1 MKEGVDAAL
10 VREIVQE
17 VLGRLSR
24 PAAAAGGTGA
34 APPSAS
40 GAPSAPSAR
49 ARAAAGGPRHGV
61 FRDADEA
68 CAAAAEAQKQL
79 CGHGMAGRARAIEI
93 VRRLLAENAREWGR
107 IELEETRI
115 GRFDHKVEKLQLV
128 TRVPGTEALHPS
140 GTTGDHGLTLEEH
153 TPFGVIAAITPST
166 HSIPTVAANLI
177 NMVAAGNA
185 VVFNPH
191 PSAARCAALAVRTF
205 NQAIHR
211 ELGIENLAC
220 ILEEPTLDG
229 FKALCDSELVALL
242 CVTGGPGVVAAAMQ
256 SRKRAVCAGPGNPPV
271 LVDDT
276 VDLDSAARKT
286 LLGAAFDN
294 NLFCIG
300 EKEVFVLD
308 AVADRFMKGLERAGG
323 FRLGG
328 AQLERLTAAAFTFPE
343 GKGAGCAHATVNRD
357 LLGKDP
363 AVLARAAGVAV
374 PEGTQLLF
382 AEVQEDHAFVQQEQ
396 MMPMLPVVRVRSVE
410 EGIRASLHAE
420 HGFRHTAVI
429 HSHDVSRMT
438 AMARALDTSIFV
450 KNGPSYAGLGLGGEG
465 TVSFTIATPTGEGV
479 TGPMTFTRSRRCVM
493 VDNLRI
499 W

>member
-1 MKEGVDAAL
+1 MKDGVDAAL

-17 VLGRLSR
+17 VLGRLGR
-24 PAAAAGGTGA
+24 PDAAAGGAG
-34 APPSAS
+34 
-40 GAPSAPSAR
+40 GAPVSAPAAR
-49 ARAAAGGPRHGV
+49 ARSASGGPRHGV
-61 FRDADEA
+61 FGDAGQA
-68 CAAAAEAQKQL
+68 CAAAVEAQQQL
-79 CGHGMAGRARAIEI
+79 TGHGMAGRARAIEI

-115 GRFDHKVEKLQLV
+115 GRLDHKVEKLHLV
-128 TRVPGTEALHPS
+128 TRVPGVEALHPT

-191 PSAARCAALAVRTF
+191 PAAARCAVLAVRTF

-220 ILEEPTLDG
+220 ILEEPTIEG
-229 FKALCDSELVALL
+229 FKALCTSELVALL
-242 CVTGGPGVVAAAMQ
+242 CVTGGPGVVAAAMEA
-256 SRKRAVCAGPGNPPV
+256 RKRAICAGPGNPPV

-276 VDLDSAARKT
+276 VDLDEAARKT
-286 LLGAAFDN
+286 LLGAAYDN

-300 EKEVFVLD
+300 EKEAFVLD
-308 AVADRFMKGLERAGG
+308 AAADRFMRGLERAGAV
-323 FRLGG
+323 RLTG
-328 AQLERLTAAAFTFPE
+328 AQLERLTAAAFTFPD
-343 GKGAGCAHATVNRD
+343 GKGAGCGHAVVNRD

-363 AVLARAAGVAV
+363 AVLARAAGATV
-374 PEGTQLLF
+374 PEGTRLLF
-382 AEVQEDHAFVQQEQ
+382 AEVQEDHPFVQQEQ
-396 MMPMLPVVRVRSVE
+396 MMPLLPVVRVRSVE
-410 EGIRASLHAE
+410 EGIVASKRAE

-465 TVSFTIATPTGEGV
+465 TVSLTIATPTGEGV

>member
-17 VLGRLSR
+17 VLGRLGR
-24 PAAAAGGTGA
+24 PAEGAAGAPASAPAVRGRGAAGGA
-34 APPSAS
+34 
-40 GAPSAPSAR
+40 
-49 ARAAAGGPRHGV
+49 RHGV
-61 FRDADEA
+61 FRDADQA
-68 CAAAAEAQKQL
+68 CAAAAEAQQQL
-79 CGHGMAGRARAIEI
+79 GGHGMAGRNRAIEI

-107 IELEETRI
+107 LELEETRI
-115 GRFDHKVEKLQLV
+115 GRLDHKVEKLQLV
-128 TRVPGTEALHPS
+128 TRVPGTEALRPT

-166 HSIPTVAANLI
+166 HSIPTVAANFI

-191 PSAARCAALAVRTF
+191 PAAARCATLAVRTF

-220 ILEEPTLDG
+220 ILEEPTFEG
-229 FKALCDSELVALL
+229 FKALCGNEQVALV
-242 CVTGGPGVVAAAMQ
+242 CVTGGPGVVAAAME
-256 SRKRAVCAGPGNPPV
+256 SRKRAICAGPGNPPV

-286 LLGAAFDN
+286 LLGAAYDN

-300 EKEVFVLD
+300 EKEAFVLD
-308 AVADRFMKGLERAGG
+308 AAADRFMKGLERAGAV
-323 FRLGG
+323 RLTG
-328 AQLERLTAAAFTFPE
+328 AQLERLTAAAFSYPA
-343 GKGAGCAHATVNRD
+343 GKGAGCGHATINRD

-363 AVLARAAGVAV
+363 AVLARAAGATI

-382 AEVQEDHAFVQQEQ
+382 AEVQEDHPFVQQEQ

-410 EGIRASLHAE
+410 EGILASKRAE

-465 TVSFTIATPTGEGV
+465 TVSLTIATPTGEGV